1 MPTSPPHVLLFSEA
15 DSSRS
20 VGRWHFLVESVQGE
34 TMVEAADDEPGVHG
48 ERLELLAVVR
58 GLESLHQPSRVT
70 LLTTSRHVSRGLRV
84 GLEEWRGNRWCWE
97 RDGRLVPIKNQD
109 LWQRIDWAMKF
120 HQVECRSWRID
131 AAHAVPEP
139 RSDRVVAHGGRAR
152 RWVRWGQRMAGV
164 VRRWWSLPGAWPSL
178 GTIGTPAT

>member
-1 MPTSPPHVLLFSEA
+1 MPTSPPHVLLFSDA

-34 TMVEAADDEPGVHG
+34 TMVEASDEEPGLSG

-70 LLTTSRHVSRGLRV
+70 LLTSSRHVSRGLRA

-97 RDGRLVPIKNQD
+97 RDGRLVPIKNRD
-109 LWQRIDWAMKF
+109 LWQRIDWAMRF

-131 AAHAVPEP
+131 AAHTVVESA
-139 RSDRVVAHGGRAR
+139 SDRVASAGRVR
-152 RWVRWGQRMAGV
+152 RWSRLGQRMVGA
-164 VRRWWSLPGAWPSL
+164 VRRWWNLPSTWPSL
-178 GTIGTPAT
+178 GTVGTPAT